1 MKQIKSENNYLYL
14 FGHNSTWK
22 ITTYIHLFNKQV
34 KSKNKYR
41 LKDKN
46 EHMSP
51 L

>member
-46 EHMSP
+46 EHMSQ